1 MKTDGQ
7 FTYKPCFLFSSQKNF
22 YYLSHRIFG
31 YMHEVLNA
39 VEKITNYT
47 VNARDE
53 IRNGNFQFENR
64 FRDFI
69 DF

>member
-1 MKTDGQ
+1 M
-7 FTYKPCFLFSSQKNF
+7 
-22 YYLSHRIFG
+22 FG
-31 YMHEVLNA
+31 HMHEVLNA

-53 IRNGNFQFENR
+53 IGNGNFQFENR

-69 DF
+69 DWLSKNENNYRENENENGKII

>member
-1 MKTDGQ
+1 M
-7 FTYKPCFLFSSQKNF
+7 FSSQKNF
-22 YYLSHRIFG
+22 YSIRHRIFE
-31 YMHEVLNA
+31 YIYKVLNA

>member
-1 MKTDGQ
+1 M
-7 FTYKPCFLFSSQKNF
+7 
-22 YYLSHRIFG
+22 FG
-31 YMHEVLNA
+31 HMHKVLNA
-39 VEKITNYT
+39 VEKITNYI

-53 IRNGNFQFENR
+53 IGNGNFQFENR